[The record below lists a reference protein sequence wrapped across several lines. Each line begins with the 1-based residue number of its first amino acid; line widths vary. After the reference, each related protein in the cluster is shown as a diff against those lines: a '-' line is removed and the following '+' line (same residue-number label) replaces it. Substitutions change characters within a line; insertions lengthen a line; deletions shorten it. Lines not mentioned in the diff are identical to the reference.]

1 MFERDRVKEREVG
14 GGRGRER
21 EEEREII
28 LYHRNLVG
36 TSTKSFYYCVESNR

>member
-1 MFERDRVKEREVG
+1 MKEREVG
-14 GGRGRER
+14 GGRGREK
-21 EEEREII
+21 EEEKEII

>member
-1 MFERDRVKEREVG
+1 MKEREVG

-28 LYHRNLVG
+28 LYHRNLVV
-36 TSTKSFYYCVESNR
+36 TSTKIFYYCVESNR